1 MVTMPQQ
8 LRNPCQGTSVDA
20 LRTGVCCV
28 SAAGDQAIAES
39 FGELRVH
46 RWRILKAS
54 I

>member
-1 MVTMPQQ
+1 MVTMLQQ
-8 LRNPCQGTSVDA
+8 LRNPCQGTSVDT
-20 LRTGVCCV
+20 LRT
-28 SAAGDQAIAES
+28 GDQAIDEN